1 MYIKVVKSLI
11 IEYLSK
17 TFKIV
22 LQTINKKRVVMFQAL
37 INTITLFETDLN
49 DMETVVRKTIDIKK
63 Y

>member
-49 DMETVVRKTIDIKK
+49 YMETVVRKTIDIKK